1 MKKKFYEAANLLHS
15 VLKAETNCFQ
25 NGSIIAATHV
35 VDIDDD
41 ATSAMYAAKLYHQIH
56 KKHGYYPTVLCVG
69 GKGLMSRHTH
79 QKSEAELLAY
89 TAQKLGVACEHIVI
103 LGEGKN
109 SGDNVLA
116 VAFELKGK
124 NAVVI
129 WCATQRL
136 SLRLERTQA
145 KQAPEIK
152 SYYFVICQTIDEV
165 MRLYN
170 GKGLCGGQ
178 MLLHELASILNRCE
192 AYAGTF
198 QQPLEFKISDDVRK
212 AAKLLENNYRL
223 KLPQKNVRSYMQ
235 LIKLYL
241 SVLKNKKHMKDDLEF
256 AITAFR
262 KQLDC

>member
-35 VDIDDD
+35 VAIDDD

-116 VAFELKGK
+116 VAFELKG
-124 NAVVI
+124 
-129 WCATQRL
+129 
-136 SLRLERTQA
+136 TQA